1 MWGQRSS
8 CLKHGKVQSRNYLL
22 KHKSDQTCL
31 SMPYKQEL
39 VTVLSVVIGSREGI
53 ILKQKVAE
61 KLWKFQWML
70 QMQ

>member
-1 MWGQRSS
+1 
-8 CLKHGKVQSRNYLL
+8 
-22 KHKSDQTCL
+22 
-31 SMPYKQEL
+31 MPYKQEL